1 LDHPAVIQFRLSCV
15 KVGMYAAQQISTVRW
30 KLPSRQCF
38 RREPLRL
45 AKHGFGRHNCIKMET
60 NQDSSALIEV
70 VANKRDREAF
80 GALFDHFAPRIKTF
94 TIRRGASDAVA
105 EDLAQEALLIVWR
118 KAATFDPARASASAW
133 IFTIARNLRIDQF
146 RRDQRAASNTH
157 LDMVE
162 PDEPARPDQ
171 IIVGQDND
179 DHVRSALKRLP
190 AEQLRV
196 IQLSFFEGKAHGEI
210 AQALNIPLG
219 TVKSRLR
226 LAFTRLRD
234 LLDELK

>member
-1 LDHPAVIQFRLSCV
+1 MIQKGVSAVSVVCTRLNKYTPLYRYSPPAQRLRR
-15 KVGMYAAQQISTVRW
+15 AH
-30 KLPSRQCF
+30 SRLET
-38 RREPLRL
+38 R
-45 AKHGFGRHNCIKMET
+45 GVWRHNRVRMET
-60 NQDSSALIEV
+60 TPDSSALIEA

-80 GALFDHFAPRIKTF
+80 GVLFDHFAPRIKTF
-94 TIRRGASDAVA
+94 MIRRGASDAVA

-171 IIVGQDND
+171 IVVGQDND